1 MKDSLTSET
10 GSALM
15 AWSLSAHVERLTKK
29 VNGLHRDILVCLD
42 VLRYHSDVVNV
53 DEEWSY
59 IRELLAERRHFI
71 GLRNAAK
78 RALDHHAYAGV
89 K

>member
-1 MKDSLTSET
+1 MKDSLAYFN
-10 GSALM
+10 GLDF
-15 AWSLSAHVERLTKK
+15 SLSAHVARQTKEINRLH
-29 VNGLHRDILVCLD
+29 GDILVCLD

-53 DEEWSY
+53 DQERSY
-59 IRELLAERRHFI
+59 IRELLAERRQLI
-71 GLRNAAK
+71 GLRNAAQ